1 MAKLKKS
8 AKQAAAEKKAV
19 KQAAAAKRAARLD
32 LGAAEPAPAEPAAVT
47 AAVPEVVDT
56 DFDRRLQPRCDELK
70 WLYCELY
77 HGDEAAFGYFLAMLR
92 RCWEERKAPLR
103 EQDQIGRAHV

>member
-19 KQAAAAKRAARLD
+19 KQAAAAKRAARLA
-32 LGAAEPAPAEPAAVT
+32 LGTAESAPAEP

-77 HGDEAAFGYFLAMLR
+77 HGDEAAFGYFLAMLH

-103 EQDQIGRAHV
+103 EQDQEK